1 MADPY
6 KNGPGDNTGAGLGA
20 DNKQLSDLANAQTN
34 KASISHHEDLGE
46 TGSTTTGPTA
56 TGTAGA
62 DPTRTPSS
70 GGDDSEA
77 DLRERQA
84 WSQKLQNPLA
94 GISPDELA
102 NMGEAYARQHNVGVP
117 KEGGEVSA
125 EDIRAFRL
133 GAVIAGNPQMY
144 TGGASASASSQNVQA
159 PPVEGQASGSAVQE
173 KQVYGGGPFYNELT
187 DREREVL
194 AREETHKWSNPKQLY
209 AVIIICS
216 LSAAVQGMDETVVNG
231 AQIFYK
237 SAFKIDDP
245 QSSRDSWLVGLC
257 NSAPYLC
264 CAFIGCWLTEPMNK
278 RFGRKGTVLIAC
290 VISALACFWQAFTNT
305 WYHMFIARF
314 CLGLGIGPK
323 SATTPMFAAECA
335 PPKLR
340 GALVMQWQMWTAFGI
355 MIGYVADL
363 AFYFVPDHGIELG
376 LNWRL
381 MMGSAMI
388 PAVLV
393 VCLIHTCVE
402 SPRWYLT
409 KDRHAD
415 AYAAICRLRFEKVQA
430 ARDLFYM
437 HTLLEAER
445 EILHG
450 KNKAAKADGKKGHN
464 FVKELFTVRRNRN
477 AMIASEIVMFMQQFC
492 GVNVLAYYSSQIF
505 LDANLSQVS
514 ALGASVGWGVI
525 NWLFA
530 IPAIYTIDT
539 FGRRNLL
546 LTTFPLMAL
555 FLFFTGFSFW
565 IPDDGSNARIACVAL
580 GVYLF
585 GIVYSPGEG
594 PVPFTYSAE
603 AYPLYMRPIGM
614 SLATATTWFFNF
626 VLSVTWPSL
635 LLAFKPQGAFGWY
648 AGWNVIGFFAVL
660 LLLPET
666 KAKTLEELDAVFSV
680 PLRRRA
686 AYGWAQFHYFFKRY
700 VFFGGKSVEAPPEPI
715 AEEFQHMHAPN
726 YEKNYQQE
734 TERDATARV

>member
-1 MADPY
+1 MSDPAQPHN
-6 KNGPGDNTGAGLGA
+6 NGNGANEKELAGL
-20 DNKQLSDLANAQTN
+20 ANSQTN
-34 KASISHHEDLGE
+34 KVSAQHQEDASS
-46 TGSTTTGPTA
+46 GPIA
-56 TGTAGA
+56 TGVA
-62 DPTRTPSS
+62 DASDTPSS
-70 GGDDSEA
+70 GDSAAEM
-77 DLRERQA
+77 RERQA

-94 GISPDELA
+94 GIAPEELA
-102 NMGEAYARQHNVGVP
+102 DMGEAYCRKHNIAVKG
-117 KEGGEVSA
+117 EGGSVSD
-125 EDIRAFRL
+125 EDVRAFRL

-144 TGGASASASSQNVQA
+144 TAGAVAESSTEGVAQPQSEGAAGTSSQ
-159 PPVEGQASGSAVQE
+159 QE
-173 KQVYGGGPFYNELT
+173 QPKQEVYGGGPFYDQLT
-187 DREREVL
+187 NSEREAL

-209 AVIIICS
+209 SVIIICS

-237 SAFKIDDP
+237 SAFGIDDP
-245 QSSRDSWLVGLC
+245 NSSRDSWLVGLC

-264 CAFIGCWLTEPMNK
+264 CAFIGCWLTEPLNK
-278 RFGRKGTVLIAC
+278 RFGRKGTVLISC
-290 VISALACFWQAFTNT
+290 IISAAACFWQAFTNT

-314 CLGLGIGPK
+314 FLGLGIGPK

-355 MIGYVADL
+355 MVGYIADL
-363 AFYFVPDHGIELG
+363 AFYFVPDHGVQLG

-381 MMGSAMI
+381 MMGSAML

-415 AYAAICRLRFEKVQA
+415 AYNSICRLRYEKVQA

-450 KNKAAKADGKKGHN
+450 KNKAAKAAGESRGHSLI
-464 FVKELFTVRRNRN
+464 KELFGIRRNRN
-477 AMIASEIVMFMQQFC
+477 AVIASEIVMFMQQFC
-492 GVNVLAYYSSQIF
+492 GVNVIAYYSSQIF
-505 LDANLSQVS
+505 LDANFSQVS
-514 ALGASVGWGVI
+514 ALGASLGWGVV

-565 IPDDGSNARIACVAL
+565 IPDEGGSKARIACVAL
-580 GVYLF
+580 GLYLF

-603 AYPLYMRPIGM
+603 AYPLYLRPIGM

-648 AGWNVIGFFAVL
+648 AAWNIVGFFAVL
-660 LLLPET
+660 LFMPET

-680 PLRRRA
+680 SFRTRM
-686 AYGWAQFHYFFKRY
+686 AYGWAQFGYFIRRY
-700 VFFGGKSVEAPPEPI
+700 IFFGGSSVTAPSEPI
-715 AEEFQHMHAPN
+715 AEEFKHIQPHELD
-726 YEKNYQQE
+726 EKQYQQE
-734 TERDATARV
+734 TQRDPTARV